1 MIYHLVEFL
10 KGIGI
15 DLPGQGLFGY
25 LSFRAMAAFTTALLI
40 SIFAGRK
47 IIRWIQKKQIG
58 EEIRDLGLEGQM
70 QKKGTPTM
78 GGIIIFISIIVPIL
92 LFGDLTNIYNILL
105 LVSTVW
111 FFLIGFADDYIKVFK
126 KNKEGMSAKMKLAGQ
141 GLMGL
146 AIGLAVCFN
155 SDIVVRENVQV
166 SETVVIEALAD
177 STSIDHAEMQEVEKM
192 DVIKS
197 TKTTIPF
204 IKNHNLDYSE
214 IMSFCGD
221 YKEEAGWALFVLITI
236 FVVTAV
242 SNGANL
248 NDGMDGMLAGN
259 AAIIGIALALLAYVS
274 SHVGWAEYLNIM
286 FLPGAEEIVVFA
298 FAFIGALIGFLWY
311 NAFPAQVFMGDT
323 GSLTIGGIIGV
334 IAILIH
340 KEILLVLLCG
350 VFVAENLSVMTQVA
364 YYKRGKRKGVKQ
376 RLFRRAP
383 LHHHYNIG
391 EEKLDKECSY
401 LFKGPERPLH
411 EAKITLRFWIVT
423 IVMAVI
429 TLMTLKI
436 R

>member
-1 MIYHLVEFL
+1 MLYYIF
-10 KGIGI
+10 
-15 DLPGQGLFGY
+15 DLLAKSGMPGARLMY
-25 LSFRAMAAFTTALLI
+25 YTSFRAMLTIVISLLVSTWFGSYLI
-40 SIFAGRK
+40 KYFK
-47 IIRWIQKKQIG
+47 KKQITETLREYDKNNLKAG
-58 EEIRDLGLEGQM
+58 V
-70 QKKGTPTM
+70 PTM
-78 GGIIIFISIIVPIL
+78 GGLIIIIAILVPCL
-92 LFGDLTNIYNILL
+92 LIGRLNNVYMLL
-105 LVSTVW
+105 LIITTVW
-111 FFLIGFADDYIKVFK
+111 LGVLGFADDYIKTFK
-126 KNKEGMSAKMKLAGQ
+126 KNKDGISGKTKIAAQ
-141 GLMGL
+141 
-146 AIGLAVCFN
+146 IGLGLVIGLTLCFSPQAVMRDN
-155 SDIVVRENVQV
+155 RTVEIDGVKSVQLSPKATKEN
-166 SETVVIEALAD
+166 
-177 STSIDHAEMQEVEKM
+177 
-192 DVIKS
+192 
-197 TKTTIPF
+197 KTTIPF
-204 IKNHNLDYSE
+204 IKDHDINYSE

-221 YKEEAGWALFVLITI
+221 YKEEAGWVLFVIVTVLA
-236 FVVTAV
+236 VTAV

-259 AAIIGIALALLAYVS
+259 AAIIGVALAVLAYAS
-274 SHVGWAEYLNIM
+274 SHLGWAGYLNIM
-286 FLPGAEEIVVFA
+286 YLPGGEEVVIFA

-323 GSLTIGGIIGV
+323 GSLSIGGIIAV
-334 IAILIH
+334 TAILIH

-350 VFVAENLSVMTQVA
+350 VFVAENLSVMAQVA
-364 YYKRGKRKGVKQ
+364 YFKKGKKRGVKQ

>member
-1 MIYHLVEFL
+1 MLYYIFDILA
-10 KGIGI
+10 KSGM
-15 DLPGQGLFGY
+15 PGARLMY
-25 LSFRAMAAFTTALLI
+25 YTSFRAMLTIVISLLVSTWFGSHLI
-40 SIFAGRK
+40 KYFK
-47 IIRWIQKKQIG
+47 KKQITETLREYDKNNLKAG
-58 EEIRDLGLEGQM
+58 V
-70 QKKGTPTM
+70 PTM
-78 GGIIIFISIIVPIL
+78 GGLIIIIAILVPCL
-92 LFGDLTNIYNILL
+92 LIGRLNNVYMLL
-105 LVSTVW
+105 LIITTVW
-111 FFLIGFADDYIKVFK
+111 LGVLGFADDYIKTFK
-126 KNKEGMSAKMKLAGQ
+126 KNKDGISGKTKIAAQ
-141 GLMGL
+141 
-146 AIGLAVCFN
+146 IGLGLVIGLTLCFSPQAVMRDN
-155 SDIVVRENVQV
+155 RTVEIDGVKSVQLSPKATKEN
-166 SETVVIEALAD
+166 
-177 STSIDHAEMQEVEKM
+177 
-192 DVIKS
+192 
-197 TKTTIPF
+197 KTTIPF
-204 IKNHNLDYSE
+204 VKDHDINYSE

-221 YKEEAGWALFVLITI
+221 YKEEAGWVLFVIVTVLA
-236 FVVTAV
+236 VTAV

-259 AAIIGIALALLAYVS
+259 AAIIGVALAVLAYAS
-274 SHVGWAEYLNIM
+274 SHLGWAGYLNIM
-286 FLPGAEEIVVFA
+286 YLPGGEEVVIFA

-323 GSLTIGGIIGV
+323 GSLSIGGIIAV
-334 IAILIH
+334 TAILIH

-350 VFVAENLSVMTQVA
+350 VFVAENLSVMAQVA
-364 YYKRGKRKGVKQ
+364 YFKKGKRRGVKQ